1 MSRLSP
7 REEEAIR
14 EAVRRAEEKTSGEI
28 VPMVVPASSS
38 YAEVDLIAGF
48 IGLAGASVASV
59 WFLPDPQ
66 YLILFPLQLA
76 GWAVGVLACRLFP
89 VVKRALLSR
98 RVAQEEVLERALRAF
113 QDLGLHRTRDRT
125 GVLILVSLLEHR
137 VQVLADTGINARV
150 KPGAWDRVVQTVL
163 EGVRK
168 GDLCAGL
175 CEGIA
180 ACGEILA
187 AEFPIQ
193 PGDRNELADD
203 LRKA

>member
-1 MSRLSP
+1 MPKLSP
-7 REEEAIR
+7 KEEEAIR

-28 VPMVVPASSS
+28 VPMVVPTSST
-38 YAEVDLIAGF
+38 YAEVDLIAGL
-48 IGLAGASVASV
+48 IGLAGASLAAV
-59 WFLPDPQ
+59 WLLPDPQ
-66 YLILFPLQLA
+66 YLILFALQLA
-76 GWAVGVLACRLFP
+76 GWIVGVLACRLFP
-89 VVKRALLSR
+89 AVKRTLLSQ

-125 GVLILVSLLEHR
+125 GVLILVSFLERR

-163 EGVRK
+163 DGVRK

-180 ACGEILA
+180 VCGEILA

-203 LRKA
+203 LRRA